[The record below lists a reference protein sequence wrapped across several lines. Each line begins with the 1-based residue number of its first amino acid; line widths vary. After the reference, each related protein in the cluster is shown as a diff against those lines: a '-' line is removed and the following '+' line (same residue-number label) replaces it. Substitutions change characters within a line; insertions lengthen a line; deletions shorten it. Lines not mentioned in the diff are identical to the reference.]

1 MAADGTGIVMTKRA
15 ARAQR
20 IAWDTARSEQRVV
33 SYRTLGRMVSYPTIA
48 ARDAAIAA
56 AETAGI
62 PAIIVPRPGEE

>member
-1 MAADGTGIVMTKRA
+1 MTKRQ

-20 IAWDTARSEQRVV
+20 AAWDAARTEQRVV

-56 AETAGI
+56 AQAEGMT
-62 PAIIVPRPGEE
+62 AIIVPRPGEE